1 MSTLEFKMK
10 KKKADKTSHYHFD
23 EIKKQWFNEWKI

>member
-1 MSTLEFKMK
+1 MSSLEFKMK
-10 KKKADKTSHYHFD
+10 KKADKTRHYHFD